1 MSAYPNTIVK
11 KLECEDCG
19 TMTVGLWYTK
29 RGREQRMCMKCGK
42 YLNIKGVRA
51 DGRATNSNHS

>member
-42 YLNIKGVRA
+42 YLNIKGEREQW
-51 DGRATNSNHS
+51 NNK

>member
-1 MSAYPNTIVK
+1 MTANVIK
-11 KLECEDCG
+11 EKLQCEDCG

-42 YLNIKGVRA
+42 YLDIKGER
-51 DGRATNSNHS
+51 

>member
-1 MSAYPNTIVK
+1 MTANVIK
-11 KLECEDCG
+11 KTLLCKDCS

-42 YLNIKGVRA
+42 YLDIKGEKI
-51 DGRATNSNHS
+51 DGRATDSYYS